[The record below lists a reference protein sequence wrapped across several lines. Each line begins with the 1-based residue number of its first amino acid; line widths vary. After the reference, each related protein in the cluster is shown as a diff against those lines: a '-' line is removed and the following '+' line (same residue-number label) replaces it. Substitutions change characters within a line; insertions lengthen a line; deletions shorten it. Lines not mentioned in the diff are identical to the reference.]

1 MEEIIKKQFTYR
13 GNKIEDLMKL
23 ETREFAKLVKSK
35 NRRSILRNFQEIEN
49 FVNRSKIK
57 LSRNKSIRT
66 HKRDLIIIPAMID
79 MKISVYNGQKF
90 IPILIIP
97 EMLGHRLGEFALTR
111 AKINHGKAGVGAT
124 KGTKHKSKK

>member
-1 MEEIIKKQFTYR
+1 MDMQKKSFNFR

-23 ETREFAKLVKSK
+23 ETREFAKLVNSK
-35 NRRSILRNFQEIEN
+35 NRRSILRNFQKIEN
-49 FVNRSKIK
+49 FVSRAKVK
-57 LSRNKSIRT
+57 LSKNKSIRT
-66 HKRDLIIIPAMID
+66 HKRDLVITPAMID

-90 IPILIIP
+90 IPIVIIP
-97 EMLGHRLGEFALTR
+97 EMLGHRLGEFSLTR